1 MKKQKRLTIYMAIFS
16 FFLFICFGII
26 IVTEKLAPY
35 FVPKI
40 DEKLNTYLEKNYSE
54 KLAEWSIKKTVYKN
68 TIYQMKVTSKENK
81 NLYFT
86 VKYQNKKISDTYQE
100 DYIEGKTLLTT
111 LSNNLEKKLEEKYK
125 DSYHIKT
132 LSTWN
137 NYNKTTQE
145 KILKNNTIEDVP
157 IYTLEKEI
165 VTEWTAENMVE
176 SILTLHKTLKKDNIT
191 PKNYNLTITDK
202 AKVKNSIKIV
212 NLSSSI
218 VESTQLTKILND
230 ILNNSQSEILKT
242 NHISYQILN

>member
-1 MKKQKRLTIYMAIFS
+1 
-16 FFLFICFGII
+16 
-26 IVTEKLAPY
+26 
-35 FVPKI
+35 
-40 DEKLNTYLEKNYSE
+40 
-54 KLAEWSIKKTVYKN
+54 
-68 TIYQMKVTSKENK
+68 MKVTSKENK

-125 DSYHIKT
+125 DPYHIKT